1 MFVLITI
8 LFYDLGYYEPE
19 NKKTTNKETATS
31 SGTHEEEKVDAIEVP

>member
-19 NKKTTNKETATS
+19 NRKTTFKETTTS
-31 SGTHEEEKVDAIEVP
+31 SSTPEEEKVEAIEVP